1 MLKHTPFNWGKLLRE
16 MRQEKN
22 LSIKDLGQMCG
33 VNASTIS
40 SIENGKRGPG
50 VDTLEKILF
59 SLGYELDAVIIDAPP
74 LKFISA
80 NTTRD
85 RLSAKALES

>member
-1 MLKHTPFNWGKLLRE
+1 MLKHTPSNWGKLLRE

-22 LSIKDLGQMCG
+22 LSIKDLGQMCE

-50 VDTLEKILF
+50 V
-59 SLGYELDAVIIDAPP
+59 
-74 LKFISA
+74 
-80 NTTRD
+80 
-85 RLSAKALES
+85 